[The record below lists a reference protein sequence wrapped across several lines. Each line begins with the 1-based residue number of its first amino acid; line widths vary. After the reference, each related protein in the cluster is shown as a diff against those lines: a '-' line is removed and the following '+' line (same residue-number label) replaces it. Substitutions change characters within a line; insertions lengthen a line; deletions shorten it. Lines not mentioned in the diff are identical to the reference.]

1 MNTLNLATP
10 SKFFTILLTSILST
24 FIYLFLVF
32 NDGLIG
38 YLAVFL
44 MIFSYIFSFYLSMI
58 LFLTGL
64 KENSTLSIGISIT
77 SSSWVFYGLGSE
89 YFSNGID
96 FKIMIGLLLLSIMT
110 NYYGYR
116 KHNYLR

>member
-24 FIYLFLVF
+24 FIYLLLVF

-44 MIFSYIFSFYLSMI
+44 MIFAYIFGFYLSII

-64 KENSTLSIGISIT
+64 KEDSILSIGISII

-96 FKIMIGLLLLSIMT
+96 FKTGQ
-110 NYYGYR
+110 
-116 KHNYLR
+116 K